1 MQIHLFRNRQLTEF
15 RDIPQRW
22 CPVHPNGQRFSCRQD
37 GREDHFDSTDIRSS
51 LPRFTPEALKANQP
65 LAELLGRIAAAK
77 QATQAQVALAWLL
90 AQKPWIV
97 PIPGT
102 TRLDR
107 LDENIETGTRKTKRQ
122 QQKSQRLNCGKTPG
136 RSLKQRLRIWLL
148 MA

>member
-1 MQIHLFRNRQLTEF
+1 MGKGFLAGKMDEKTT
-15 RDIPQRW
+15 
-22 CPVHPNGQRFSCRQD
+22 
-37 GREDHFDSTDIRSS
+37 FDSTDIRSS

-90 AQKPWIV
+90 ALKPWIV

-102 TRLDR
+102 KRLDR